1 MRATKKTAALPEAKV
16 CRFELNPERGWYVKT
31 SGPAGFTKVPDELKV
46 EETRRPDII
55 QSKTIIRSH
64 QRGGR
69 SEFFTGL
76 LPTKFPGLYFGD
88 VYEFRNGK
96 KVNSFCLFSF
106 SEGNRGLTIHFFNQ
120 YKVYPPRRAKFIA
133 DYLRTVQR

>member
-1 MRATKKTAALPEAKV
+1 MRAKKTTALPEAKV

-31 SGPAGFTKVPDELKV
+31 SGPAGFFKVPDELKV

-55 QSKTIIRSH
+55 KSGTIIRGH

-69 SEFFTGL
+69 YEFFTGL
-76 LPTKFPGLYFGD
+76 LPTKFPGVFFGD
-88 VYEFRNGK
+88 YFERKADGSK
-96 KVNSFCLFSF
+96 SNSFVLFIF
-106 SEGNRGLTIHFFNQ
+106 SDGHKRLTIYFFNT
-120 YKVYPPRRAKFIA
+120 YKVYPGRRAKFID